1 MRRALKPRGVQPW
14 GTFISGAGMAAHL
27 PAP

>member
-1 MRRALKPRGVQPW
+1 MRRALKPRGVQLR